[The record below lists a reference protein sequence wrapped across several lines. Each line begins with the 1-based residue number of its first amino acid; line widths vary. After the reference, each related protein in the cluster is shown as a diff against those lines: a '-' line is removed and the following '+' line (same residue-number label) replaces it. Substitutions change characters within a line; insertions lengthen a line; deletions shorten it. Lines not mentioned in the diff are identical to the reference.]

1 MPALRAGGRYVW
13 HEPVVRRILLRTA
26 LFITPG
32 MALWALPLI
41 ATQRLGLGADGYGAL
56 FGALGLGAI
65 IAALILGRV
74 RDHLSTNGM
83 LSAAG
88 ALYAAALAVIVLV
101 PNFRR
106 P

>member
-1 MPALRAGGRYVW
+1 M
-13 HEPVVRRILLRTA
+13 RRILLRTA

-32 MALWALPLI
+32 MALWALLPLI

-65 IAALILGRV
+65 AALILGGEGPPV
-74 RDHLSTNGM
+74 NQWDA
-83 LSAAG
+83 SAAG

-101 PNFRR
+101 SISRQP
-106 P
+106 